1 MASISISGW
10 GVGRYYTLTV
20 TESSYNSINNT
31 SVVSW
36 TLSASGDS
44 GTWYDYYLYAS
55 VNGTVVYNGS
65 GSWSAGTFPAAT
77 GSKSGTMTISHG
89 TDGKKTISFYIEGYA
104 YQYSTKS
111 NSGSLT
117 LTNIDRTAPTVTQ
130 ADISNIDVTSFT
142 ISATSNVNCDRWD
155 YSLNNGSTWVNFSTT
170 NGQSA
175 STTVTGLSMNTDYTV
190 LIRARKTLN
199 QVYGTSG
206 SKTAKTLGSSTIS
219 SASDITLGNACG
231 ITWTPLDLDFRYKLT
246 FSLGAWSY
254 TTNYINPNQL
264 TAYTYSGYTIPVT
277 VAEQLPNATTGAMT
291 VTLTTYN
298 NGEAIGTPSSTTF
311 TVTVPS
317 NVVPTITSVTIEE
330 GTHSGYN
337 VYVKSLSTVKATV
350 VASGVY
356 NATITSIIVKVGDI
370 SYAASLYTGVATSD
384 ILQVYGSVTVLTTV
398 TDSRGRTSTNTQTIT
413 VYDYFRPTVA
423 LSIDINGT
431 TVATTVAGSIA
442 PVNNLNAKS
451 LVITRKRISDD
462 TTTTYTVSPL
472 TSYNYSV
479 TWTQTVADIDT
490 ESYEYTAA
498 VTDTKQTVT
507 VKQLTAVICISRLRG
522 GKGVTFFGEAQ
533 DEGIW
538 IVNGGNRIELDYV
551 VDQGTSGIW
560 QYRKWNSGV
569 AECWGRYTAS
579 VTTLSAW
586 GSVYHSD
593 TAFSVN
599 YPVGLFNAMPTIT
612 AVGDATS
619 GNYSVIGIELT
630 ATGTKDATAGMKII
644 RPNSSGTNVD
654 YDINIMAKGTWK

>member
-36 TLSASGDS
+36 TLTSAGDS

-65 GSWSAGTFPAAT
+65 GSWSAGAFPAAT
-77 GSKSGTMTISHG
+77 GSKSGTMTVSHG

-130 ADISNIDVTSFT
+130 ADISSIDVTSFT
-142 ISATSNVNCDRWD
+142 ISATSNVNCDSWD
-155 YSLNNGSTWVNFSTT
+155 YSLNNGSSWTNFSTT

-175 STTVTGLSMNTDYTV
+175 STTVTGLTMNTAYTV

-206 SKTAKTLGSSTIS
+206 AKSATTLGSSIIS
-219 SASDITLGNACG
+219 SASNVTLGNACSV
-231 ITWTPLDLDFRYKLT
+231 TWTPLDLAFKYKLT
-246 FSLGAWSY
+246 FSLGSWSY
-254 TTNYINPNQL
+254 ATDYITPNQL

-277 VAEQLPNATTGAMT
+277 VSEQLPTSVTGTMT

-298 NGEAIGTPSSTTF
+298 GNEAIGAPSTATF
-311 TVTVPS
+311 TVTVPTS
-317 NVVPTITSVTIEE
+317 VKPVITSVTIEE

-337 VYVKSLSTVKATV
+337 QYVKSLSTVKATV
-350 VASGVY
+350 VAAGVY
-356 NATITSIIVKVGDI
+356 NSTVTGITVKVGDL
-370 SYAASLYTGVATSD
+370 SYQASLYTGIATSE
-384 ILQVYGSVTVLTTV
+384 ILQVYGSITVLTTV
-398 TDSRGRTSTNTQTIT
+398 TDSRGRTSTNSQTIT

-423 LSIDINGT
+423 MSIDINGT
-431 TVATTVAGSIA
+431 TVATTVSGSIA

-462 TTTTYTVSPL
+462 STTTYTVSPL
-472 TSYNYSV
+472 TSYDYSV

-498 VTDTKQTVT
+498 VTDTIQTVT
-507 VKQLTAVICISRLRG
+507 LKQLTAVICISRLRG
-522 GKGVTFFGEAQ
+522 GKGVSLFQEASQ
-533 DEGIW
+533 EGFW
-538 IVNGGNRIELDYV
+538 I
-551 VDQGTSGIW
+551 
-560 QYRKWNSGV
+560 K
-569 AECWGRYTAS
+569 S
-579 VTTLSAW
+579 VQ
-586 GSVYHSD
+586 HD
-593 TAFSVN
+593 
-599 YPVGLFNAMPTIT
+599 IT
-612 AVGDATS
+612 AAEYIALAGMVAKAYD
-619 GNYSVIGIELT
+619 NT
-630 ATGTKDATAGMKII
+630 ATYEIGEWAENNGDIYQCSTAITTAENWTAAHWTAIASASMRIYFVFM
-644 RPNSSGTNVD
+644 NL
-654 YDINIMAKGTWK
+654 AKQ

>member
-20 TESSYNSINNT
+20 TESSYNSISNT

-199 QVYGTSG
+199 QVYGASG
-206 SKTAKTLGSSTIS
+206 SKTAKTLGSSTIT
-219 SASDITLGNACG
+219 SASDITLGNACSV
-231 ITWTPLDLDFRYKLT
+231 TWTPLDLDFRYKLT

-254 TTNYINPNQL
+254 TTDYINPNQL

-277 VAEQLPNATTGAMT
+277 VANQLPNATTGAMT

-311 TVTVPS
+311 TVTIPS

-337 VYVKSLSTVKATV
+337 EFVKSLSTVKATV

-356 NATITSIIVKVGDI
+356 NSTITGIMVKVGDI
-370 SYAASLYTGVATSD
+370 SYAASLYTGVATSE
-384 ILQVYGSVTVLTTV
+384 ILQTYGTLTVLTTV

-462 TTTTYTVSPL
+462 TTTTYTVNPL

-498 VTDTKQTVT
+498 VTDTTQTVT
-507 VKQLTAVICISRLRG
+507 VKQLTAVICLSRLRG
-522 GKGVTFFGEAQ
+522 GTGLTLFQEATQ
-533 DEGIW
+533 AGFWVRNVRHD
-538 IVNGGNRIELDYV
+538 
-551 VDQGTSGIW
+551 
-560 QYRKWNSGV
+560 
-569 AECWGRYTAS
+569 
-579 VTTLSAW
+579 
-586 GSVYHSD
+586 
-593 TAFSVN
+593 
-599 YPVGLFNAMPTIT
+599 IT
-612 AVGDATS
+612 AAEYATLAAEVAKAYD
-619 GNYSVIGIELT
+619 NT
-630 ATGTKDATAGMKII
+630 ATYAVGEWAENNGDIYQCNTAITTAENWTAAHWTAIASADMKMIY
-644 RPNSSGTNVD
+644 VFL
-654 YDINIMAKGTWK
+654 NIVKNL